1 MAAFA
6 GAMLVPFYLINP
18 FVGYDFMLKAF
29 VISIIGGLGSL
40 PGAVL
45 AGLIIGVVE
54 ALGGFYLTASY
65 ATAMVFGLSDTHAA
79 AASGGPHGVVSLMK
93 TPAGDDRTA
102 SLLKIALVAATIV
115 IAALF
120 PLFARQQWV
129 VAGILILFNC
139 YLAQCWN
146 LAAGYAGQ
154 FSLGHTIFLATGAYA
169 STVLFRDYG
178 ISPWIGMWAGALIA
192 AALGAALSAVAFW
205 YRVRG
210 VFFAVITLSAVEVFR
225 GLCSGW
231 EFLGGTSGIFL
242 ISANDPANMNFLSRV
257 PYYEIILGMVVL
269 AGLGTLWLERSRFG
283 QYLMALREDEDAAE
297 ASGVPTF
304 RCKVMIIAISA
315 AATALA
321 GTFYAQFLLFIVP
334 ETLFTFDHVLNMM
347 LGTIVGGSGT
357 VIGPIVGS
365 ALFGLFGDVL
375 RALPFVSSREAASL
389 VRVGYGLV
397 LVVLVLRLPRGIV
410 GLWRWRS

>member
-1 MAAFA
+1 M
-6 GAMLVPFYLINP
+6 
-18 FVGYDFMLKAF
+18 
-29 VISIIGGLGSL
+29 
-40 PGAVL
+40 
-45 AGLIIGVVE
+45 
-54 ALGGFYLTASY
+54 TARA
-65 ATAMVFGLSDTHAA
+65 ATANE
-79 AASGGPHGVVSLMK
+79 
-93 TPAGDDRTA
+93 RTA
-102 SLLKIALVAATIV
+102 PFRTISLV
-115 IAALF
+115 IAAVVVAGVF
-120 PLFARQQWV
+120 PLFARQQLV

-154 FSLGHTIFLATGAYA
+154 FSLGHTVFLAAGAYT

-178 ISPWIGMWAGALIA
+178 VSPWIGMWAGAVIA

-210 VFFAVITLSAVEVFR
+210 VFFAVITLSSVEVFR
-225 GLCSGW
+225 GLFAGL

-257 PYYEIILGMVVL
+257 PYYEIILAMVVL

-304 RCKVMIIAISA
+304 RCKVGIIAISA

-334 ETLFTFDHVLNMM
+334 ETLFTFDHMLNMM

-357 VIGPIVGS
+357 VIGPIIGS
-365 ALFGLFGDVL
+365 VLFGLFSDVL
-375 RALPFVSSREAASL
+375 RALPFVNSREAASL
-389 VRVGYGLV
+389 VRIGYGLV
-397 LVVLVLRLPRGIV
+397 LVVLVLRMPRGIV
-410 GLWRWRS
+410 GLWRRGS

>member
-1 MAAFA
+1 M
-6 GAMLVPFYLINP
+6 
-18 FVGYDFMLKAF
+18 
-29 VISIIGGLGSL
+29 
-40 PGAVL
+40 
-45 AGLIIGVVE
+45 
-54 ALGGFYLTASY
+54 T
-65 ATAMVFGLSDTHAA
+65 AA
-79 AASGGPHGVVSLMK
+79 AIAAGERN
-93 TPAGDDRTA
+93 TP
-102 SLLKIALVAATIV
+102 LLKSALIVATVV
-115 IAALF
+115 IAALL

-129 VAGILILFNC
+129 VGGILILFSC

-154 FSLGHTIFLATGAYA
+154 FSLGHTVFLATGAYA

-178 ISPWIGMWAGALIA
+178 ISPWFGMWVGALIA

-210 VFFAVITLSAVEVFR
+210 VFFAVITLSSVEVFR
-225 GLCSGW
+225 GLFSGW

-304 RCKVMIIAISA
+304 RCKVLIIAISA

-334 ETLFTFDHVLNMM
+334 ETLFTFDHVLDMM

-357 VIGPIVGS
+357 VLGPIVGS
-365 ALFGLFGDVL
+365 VLFGLFGDVL

-397 LVVLVLRLPRGIV
+397 LVILVLRMPRGIA
-410 GLWRWRS
+410 GLWRGRS

>member
-1 MAAFA
+1 MKAPAAE
-6 GAMLVPFYLINP
+6 Y
-18 FVGYDFMLKAF
+18 
-29 VISIIGGLGSL
+29 
-40 PGAVL
+40 
-45 AGLIIGVVE
+45 
-54 ALGGFYLTASY
+54 
-65 ATAMVFGLSDTHAA
+65 
-79 AASGGPHGVVSLMK
+79 
-93 TPAGDDRTA
+93 RTA
-102 SLLKIALVAATIV
+102 PLLKVALVAAV
-115 IAALF
+115 IAGAALF
-120 PLFARQQWV
+120 PLFARQQLV

-192 AALGAALSAVAFW
+192 AVLGAVLSAVAFW

-225 GLCSGW
+225 GLFSGW

-242 ISANDPANMNFLSRV
+242 ISANDPADMNFLSRI

-269 AGLGTLWLERSRFG
+269 AGFGTLWLQSSRFG

-334 ETLFTFDHVLNMM
+334 ET
-347 LGTIVGGSGT
+347 
-357 VIGPIVGS
+357 
-365 ALFGLFGDVL
+365 
-375 RALPFVSSREAASL
+375 RSRS
-389 VRVGYGLV
+389 
-397 LVVLVLRLPRGIV
+397 IIC
-410 GLWRWRS
+410 

>member
-1 MAAFA
+1 M
-6 GAMLVPFYLINP
+6 
-18 FVGYDFMLKAF
+18 
-29 VISIIGGLGSL
+29 
-40 PGAVL
+40 
-45 AGLIIGVVE
+45 
-54 ALGGFYLTASY
+54 
-65 ATAMVFGLSDTHAA
+65 
-79 AASGGPHGVVSLMK
+79 
-93 TPAGDDRTA
+93 
-102 SLLKIALVAATIV
+102 
-115 IAALF
+115 F

-129 VAGILILFNC
+129 VSGILILFSC

-154 FSLGHTIFLATGAYA
+154 FSLGHTVFLATGAYA

-178 ISPWIGMWAGALIA
+178 ISPWFGMWVGALIA
-192 AALGAALSAVAFW
+192 AVLGAALSAVAFW

-210 VFFAVITLSAVEVFR
+210 VFFAVITLSSVEVFR
-225 GLCSGW
+225 GLFSGW

-304 RCKVMIIAISA
+304 RCKVLIIAISA

-334 ETLFTFDHVLNMM
+334 ETLFTFDHVVNMM

-357 VIGPIVGS
+357 VLGPIMGS

-397 LVVLVLRLPRGIV
+397 LVILVLRMPRGIA
-410 GLWRWRS
+410 GLWRGRS

>member
-1 MAAFA
+1 MSVRAPAADA
-6 GAMLVPFYLINP
+6 RATWLGKASLVI
-18 FVGYDFMLKAF
+18 A
-29 VISIIGGLGSL
+29 VI
-40 PGAVL
+40 AV
-45 AGLIIGVVE
+45 
-54 ALGGFYLTASY
+54 
-65 ATAMVFGLSDTHAA
+65 AA
-79 AASGGPHGVVSLMK
+79 A
-93 TPAGDDRTA
+93 
-102 SLLKIALVAATIV
+102 
-115 IAALF
+115 F

-154 FSLGHTIFLATGAYA
+154 FSLGHTVFLATGAYS
-169 STVLFRDYG
+169 STVMFRDYG

-192 AALGAALSAVAFW
+192 AGLGAALSAVAFW
-205 YRVRG
+205 YNVRG

-225 GLCSGW
+225 GLFAGW
-231 EFLGGTSGIFL
+231 DFLGGTSGIFL
-242 ISANDPANMNFLSRV
+242 LSANDPANMNFLSRV

-269 AGLGTLWLERSRFG
+269 AGLGTLSLERSRFG
-283 QYLMALREDEDAAE
+283 QYLMALREDEGAAE

-304 RCKVMIIAISA
+304 RCTVIIIAISA

-334 ETLFTFDHVLNMM
+334 ETLFTFDHVINMM

-365 ALFGLFGDVL
+365 FLFGLIGDVL
-375 RALPFVSSREAASL
+375 RALPFVNSREAASL
-389 VRVGYGLV
+389 VRVLYGLL
-397 LVVLVLRLPRGIV
+397 LVVLVLRMPRGIV
-410 GLWRWRS
+410 GLWRRRS

>member
-1 MAAFA
+1 MTTSAATRTA
-6 GAMLVPFYLINP
+6 PF
-18 FVGYDFMLKAF
+18 LKTAL
-29 VISIIGGLGSL
+29 IGG
-40 PGAVL
+40 A
-45 AGLIIGVVE
+45 IIV
-54 ALGGFYLTASY
+54 
-65 ATAMVFGLSDTHAA
+65 
-79 AASGGPHGVVSLMK
+79 
-93 TPAGDDRTA
+93 
-102 SLLKIALVAATIV
+102 
-115 IAALF
+115 AALF
-120 PLFARQQWV
+120 PLFARQQLV
-129 VAGILILFNC
+129 VAGTLILFSC

-154 FSLGHTIFLATGAYA
+154 FSLGHTVFLAAGAYT
-169 STVLFRDYG
+169 STVLFRDYA
-178 ISPWIGMWAGALIA
+178 ISPWIGMWAGAVIA
-192 AALGAALSAVAFW
+192 AVLGAALSAVAFW

-210 VFFAVITLSAVEVFR
+210 VFFAVITLSSVEVFR
-225 GLCSGW
+225 GLFSGW
-231 EFLGGTSGIFL
+231 AFLGGTSGIFL

-357 VIGPIVGS
+357 VLGPIVGS
-365 ALFGLFGDVL
+365 VLFGVFSDVL
-375 RALPFVSSREAASL
+375 RALPFVNSREAASL
-389 VRVGYGLV
+389 VRVGYGVV
-397 LVVLVLRLPRGIV
+397 LIILVLRMPQGIV
-410 GLWRWRS
+410 GLWRKRS